1 MKQLA
6 RRSPADLMRA
16 SEADILIIPGFRGSD
31 PEHWQSR
38 WEAKLP
44 SARRVLQED
53 WERPKLAAW
62 RARIVEEVARSGRPV
77 ILIAHSLGV
86 LAAVHAAPL
95 FPDGKVKG
103 GFFVAPPSQKIL
115 SIFDTVDPAF
125 LTLPKEP
132 LALPALLIA
141 SRNDQY
147 ASFEDSEALAKTLGT
162 KLADAGFSGHINS
175 ESSHGPWPEGLMSLA
190 AFLKTS

>member
-44 SARRVLQED
+44 SARRVLQEN

-62 RARIVEEVARSGRPV
+62 RGRIVEEVARAGQPV
-77 ILIAHSLGV
+77 ILIAHSLGDPGNRFW
-86 LAAVHAAPL
+86 LLRRKAESL
-95 FPDGKVKG
+95 ENNYQI
-103 GFFVAPPSQKIL
+103 PSCRALRQ
-115 SIFDTVDPAF
+115 AF
-125 LTLPKEP
+125 
-132 LALPALLIA
+132 
-141 SRNDQY
+141 
-147 ASFEDSEALAKTLGT
+147 
-162 KLADAGFSGHINS
+162 
-175 ESSHGPWPEGLMSLA
+175 
-190 AFLKTS
+190 